1 MRKKVLALGLC
12 AAMAASSLAG
22 CSSSDSGSGNAG
34 NEAAGGAALAG
45 TEAPAAGGAGSQELR
60 PPLAALP
67 LTAAAYPL
75 RVLGGPSFDTC
86 QFCRVA

>member
-34 NEAAGGAALAG
+34 NEKACGLVY
-45 TEAPAAGGAGSQELR
+45 ERDEGSGK
-60 PPLAALP
+60 
-67 LTAAAYPL
+67 TT
-75 RVLGGPSFDTC
+75 G
-86 QFCRVA
+86 